1 MKKFATLFCAL
12 ALVFGASSAQTAH
25 KALAP
30 QRVSRAVE
38 QVQKVQ
44 LESHKTAAA
53 AQLKS
58 VQAMTPNLSAEKAL
72 KVNNQKPQ
80 ATVIRSNKLNKA
92 QAPIARRSALNAK
105 SVVKSAPGTAI
116 TIGDFSA
123 NTYEG
128 EYYVILTDAAS
139 SAQFIF
145 DIDISA
151 NPFEL
156 GKTYTI
162 ADMVEGY
169 TGIGDAEDWYA
180 WTIVTDA
187 SYTETKDQDGLT
199 HVVASMTDEDGNV
212 YDLTYDQ
219 PEPQDIDVTAV
230 DWNYDAEYCDVYVFS
245 ETTTYLFELNEDL
258 VLGKDY
264 TYADMV
270 HSWTCTLDAYGYPD
284 ITATD
289 ATLTVTQDEKGLTH
303 IVATMVLSGSTHKI
317 TFDEKAF
324 EPSGKK
330 INVEGTDLNGRYM
343 SYYGFYLYTATW
355 GDYTVQLAFDAN
367 EEKAAYTNDEF
378 IANYGLIY
386 SDTEQIQLLK
396 LASDNITIT
405 NTETTKTLTGSIYAK
420 NGDEYVL
427 NLVYEKPAAKE
438 ININV
443 ANADLTNKST
453 IGFWTIAGQTADK
466 NNSFSIYFISKALQ
480 GTFTDVNQF
489 DSYST
494 WVSDKSS
501 GTNVYYENLSDINL
515 TSVID
520 GDSLKITGTM
530 SLADSKGNPATAT
543 VYITTPFAQEW
554 GEWEDFAPFGLNTGK
569 YSFSAAASGTQ
580 TNVPVQVRKD
590 NTGFKQYKFIGW
602 GKQVLT
608 AAGVDLIVDMAP
620 DYSCT
625 VAEQNTGAYQSAYSE
640 YIMASDLATYSGQD
654 FPSAYDPETGTF
666 DLAMV
671 YYISLGNFGY
681 GYETMVMDKTITERD
696 TVDIKSTAL
705 SYNDSYIESNGV
717 VIYYASDVEGYSLF
731 RVTSN
736 NATSVDGTFSWA
748 DGTINDPNSY
758 FQTTGS
764 STKKYFQDGEFTVV
778 TNNKDIAL
786 TGWMIGADEIY
797 YRLDMSYT
805 APTTRDTVNFS
816 GNSITISEIADQTTG
831 KQTGWFYEVADATA
845 GYEFLIQSTV
855 ASTKFGTFSYEDKTL
870 GRNYYNIFTPSG
882 DRMQFT
888 DGYITV
894 TEQPDGSITLYGELI
909 GEDEKVYVLNF
920 VQAAGVLNYDTDAPF
935 DATFAYNE
943 MEASIDNGVIGI
955 YATNDENLKIG
966 LELYAD
972 AEATEIPAGT
982 YVISDTQEAGTA
994 LKSVGVAGGYLT
1006 ECWAGTRS
1014 ASGSI
1019 NDCWFLVE
1027 GTVTLSYD
1035 EYNKL
1040 RVDVDAKNS
1049 YGQDVTAT
1057 VKYER
1062 LQAKDTV
1069 AVNDASLSLIEDY
1082 MEKYGIVNFYCEGAE
1097 HAFDLYAYAD
1107 TIYGDFAENIDYED
1121 CGYYSIDGSSYSIL
1135 DVYELN
1141 VSAEGKNMTLKAQI
1155 LASDT
1160 VLYDITATGYY
1171 GAFDFDTNADFN
1183 AEFSTEN
1190 MTTKTITR
1198 SKKSCKIISAV
1209 NEAGDSVSILFRA
1222 SQIVAGTYEIN
1233 YTESVNT
1240 VIASDGD
1247 TFENVSLAVR
1257 SKDGGEPDI
1266 WFMVS
1271 GTVTIDELG
1280 NISVNALNSY
1290 DKAIKFTINVP
1301 EPEYY
1306 LYNYYYG
1313 KYLGWNGSSTDKN
1326 KIAMMD
1332 ESDRMAVT
1340 VTLTDADNK
1349 RFTTSVTATD
1359 DKAMYLSMGSGFNF
1373 HSGSPYAGEQDNGYW
1388 YKVKDITA
1396 SSIEAEKVSEI
1407 EEGEFYI
1414 IVHSYNGYC
1423 ALGGSVTDTDG
1434 NGKMRILGYKLDSAD
1449 DMITL
1454 DRSDILP
1461 YVYRYVTA
1469 DTPAMDPATSVKP
1482 VMQKNDDSIFNVAG
1496 QRTLNPSKGNIYII
1510 NGKKIMFE

>member
-72 KVNNQKPQ
+72 KVNNQKPALVKNPKAMKARKANSFKVNHQ
-80 ATVIRSNKLNKA
+80 ASI
-92 QAPIARRSALNAK
+92 
-105 SVVKSAPGTAI
+105 SVNR
-116 TIGDFSA
+116 A
-123 NTYEG
+123 NTNTKA
-128 EYYVILTDAAS
+128 VTDNISVTATD
-139 SAQFIF
+139 FIF
-145 DIDISA
+145 DNSDGDGFTILTGE
-151 NPFEL
+151 NEL
-156 GKTYTI
+156 YYIFDLKASSYEYDKTYALEDMNQAYTMDDSYNFEFATAATI
-162 ADMVEGY
+162 KFIDNNGLLH
-169 TGIGDAEDWYA
+169 IDATMTME
-180 WTIVTDA
+180 
-187 SYTETKDQDGLT
+187 SGTEY
-199 HVVASMTDEDGNV
+199 EI
-212 YDLTYDQ
+212 TYDQ
-219 PEPQDIDVTAV
+219 PEPQSKTIVASDFGMEDYGTDMYMALIDSIG
-230 DWNYDAEYCDVYVFS
+230 NKFYFDVYYTGS
-245 ETTTYLFELNEDL
+245 FEY
-258 VLGKDY
+258 GKPY
-264 TYADMV
+264 TLADMDPSY
-270 HSWTCTLDAYGYPD
+270 SWYKLAAGVGYEYTEAS
-284 ITATD
+284 I
-289 ATLTVTQDEKGLTH
+289 TVTEDQDELLH
-303 IVATMVLSGSTHKI
+303 VAAAVVLANGDSYTI
-317 TFDEKAF
+317 TYDEKVF
-324 EPSGKK
+324 TPSGKK

-343 SYYGFYLYTATW
+343 SPYGFYLYTATW
-355 GDYTVQLAFDAN
+355 GDYTVQLAFDATS
-367 EEKAAYTNDEF
+367 EKATYTNDDF
-378 IANYGLIY
+378 IADYGLIY
-386 SDTEQIQLLK
+386 SDEEEIKLVK

-427 NLVYEKPAAKE
+427 NLVYEKPAAKY
-438 ININV
+438 IDINV
-443 ANADLTNKST
+443 ADATLTNKSVA
-453 IGFWTIAGQTADK
+453 GFWKIDGQTADK

-543 VYITTPFAQEW
+543 VYITTPFTQEW
-554 GEWEDFAPFGLNTGK
+554 GEWADFAPFDLNTGK
-569 YSFSAAASGTQ
+569 YTFATLDEWTQSG
-580 TNVPVQVRKD
+580 VQVQERKD
-590 NTGFKQYKFIGW
+590 NTGLKQYNLKSW
-602 GKQVLT
+602 GKGYFDNT
-608 AAGVDLIVDMAP
+608 GHDLILNMNP
-620 DYSCT
+620 DYTFSF
-625 VAEQNTGAYQSAYSE
+625 
-640 YIMASDLATYSGQD
+640 ASDVINVGADVIFADVATAFDNPAYASYN
-654 FPSAYDPETGTF
+654 FYDPETGVFNFYTAIVF
-666 DLAMV
+666 ASNGSI
-671 YYISLGNFGY
+671 YTAAEESL
-681 GYETMVMDKTITERD
+681 VMDRPITERD
-696 TVDIKSTAL
+696 TVDIVSTAL
-705 SYNDSYIESNGV
+705 KYNDLIASNKV
-717 VIYYASDVEGYSLF
+717 VIYYAADVPDYYLF

-736 NATSVDGTFSWA
+736 NATSVDGTFKWS

-758 FQTTGS
+758 FSVSGTD
-764 STKKYFQDGEFTVV
+764 KNYFQDGEFTVV

-786 TGWMIGADEIY
+786 TGWMIGVDEKY

-816 GNSITISEIADQTTG
+816 GNGITISEIADKTTG

-882 DRMQFT
+882 DMMQFT

-943 MEASIDNGVIGI
+943 MDASIDNGVIGI
-955 YATNDENLKIG
+955 YATNDENLTIG

-972 AEATEIPAGT
+972 PEATEIPAGT

-994 LKSVGVAGGYLT
+994 LKSVGLAGGYLT

-1014 ASGSI
+1014 ASGV
-1019 NDCWFLVE
+1019 NDCRFLVE

-1035 EYNKL
+1035 GYNKL

-1107 TIYGDFAENIDYED
+1107 TIYGDFTNIDYGD
-1121 CGYYSIDGSSYSIL
+1121 CEYYSIDGDSASIL
-1135 DVYELN
+1135 DVFELN
-1141 VSAEGKNMTLKAQI
+1141 VSAEGKNMTLKAQV
-1155 LASDT
+1155 LTSDT
-1160 VLYDITATGYY
+1160 ILYVVNATGYY

-1190 MTTKTITR
+1190 MTTKTITK

-1209 NEAGDSVSILFRA
+1209 NEAGDSVSILFRT
-1222 SQIVAGTYEIN
+1222 SQMPAAGTYEIN

-1240 VIASDGD
+1240 VIASNGD

-1301 EPEYY
+1301 KPDYY

-1414 IVHSYNGYC
+1414 IVHNYYGYS

-1449 DMITL
+1449 DKLTL
-1454 DRSDILP
+1454 NRADIIP
-1461 YVYRYVTA
+1461 YIYRYVTA
-1469 DTPAMDPATSVKP
+1469 NTPAMDPPTSVKP
-1482 VMQKNDDSIFNVAG
+1482 VMQKSDDSIFNVAG
-1496 QRTLNPSKGNIYII
+1496 QRILNPAKGNIYII
-1510 NGKKIMFE
+1510 NGKKTLFE

>member
-44 LESHKTAAA
+44 LESLKTAAA

-72 KVNNQKPQ
+72 KVNNQKPALVKNPKAMKARKANSFKVNHQ
-80 ATVIRSNKLNKA
+80 ASISVNRANMNTKA
-92 QAPIARRSALNAK
+92 VTDNI
-105 SVVKSAPGTAI
+105 SVTA
-116 TIGDFSA
+116 
-123 NTYEG
+123 
-128 EYYVILTDAAS
+128 TD
-139 SAQFIF
+139 FIF
-145 DIDISA
+145 DNSDGDGFTILTGE
-151 NPFEL
+151 NEL
-156 GKTYTI
+156 YYIFDLKASSYEYDKTYALEDMYQAYTMDDSYNFEDATAATI
-162 ADMVEGY
+162 KFIDNNGLLH
-169 TGIGDAEDWYA
+169 IDATMTME
-180 WTIVTDA
+180 
-187 SYTETKDQDGLT
+187 SGTEY
-199 HVVASMTDEDGNV
+199 EI
-212 YDLTYDQ
+212 TYDQ
-219 PEPQDIDVTAV
+219 PEPQSKTIVASDFSMEDYETDMYMALIDSIG
-230 DWNYDAEYCDVYVFS
+230 NKFYFDVYYTGS
-245 ETTTYLFELNEDL
+245 FEY
-258 VLGKDY
+258 GKPY
-264 TYADMV
+264 TLADMDPSY
-270 HSWTCTLDAYGYPD
+270 SWYKLAAGGGYEYTEAS
-284 ITATD
+284 I
-289 ATLTVTQDEKGLTH
+289 TVTEDQDELLH
-303 IVATMVLSGSTHKI
+303 VAAAVVLANGDSYTI
-317 TFDEKAF
+317 TYDEKAF
-324 EPSGKK
+324 TPSGKK

-343 SYYGFYLYTATW
+343 SPYGFYLYTATW
-355 GDYTVQLAFDAN
+355 GDYTVQLAFDATS
-367 EEKAAYTNDEF
+367 EKATYTNDDF
-378 IANYGLIY
+378 IADYGLIY
-386 SDTEQIQLLK
+386 SDEEEIKLVK

-427 NLVYEKPAAKE
+427 NLVYEKPAAKY
-438 ININV
+438 IDINV
-443 ANADLTNKST
+443 ADATLTNKSVA
-453 IGFWTIAGQTADK
+453 GFWKIDGQTADK

-554 GEWEDFAPFGLNTGK
+554 GEWEDFAPFDLNTGK

-602 GKQVLT
+602 GKQVFT

-671 YYISLGNFGY
+671 YYISRGNFGY
-681 GYETMVMDKTITERD
+681 GYETFVMDKPIIERD
-696 TVDIKSTAL
+696 TVDVMSNEMT
-705 SYNDSYIESNGV
+705 YNDFIATDQAV
-717 VIYYASDVEGYSLF
+717 QYYAGADAGYETFCVTSKNANSVEGTFQAWANYCF
-731 RVTSN
+731 
-736 NATSVDGTFSWA
+736 ATDAEGNELS
-748 DGTINDPNSY
+748 
-758 FQTTGS
+758 FQN
-764 STKKYFQDGEFTVV
+764 GEFTVAAAD
-778 TNNKDIAL
+778 KGIRL
-786 TGWMIGADEIY
+786 IGWMIGDDEKY
-797 YRLDMSYT
+797 YRLNWYKQTQFDV
-805 APTTRDTVNFS
+805 RDTLSFS
-816 GNSITISEIADQTTG
+816 GQSVSILECVNQTSA
-831 KQTGWFYEVADATA
+831 QTGWLYDLVDAST
-845 GYEFLIQSTV
+845 GYEFLLQSTV
-855 ASTKFGTFSYEDKTL
+855 VADKYGHFSYADKTL
-870 GRNYYNIFTPSG
+870 GSNYYNVFDPQGNIQ
-882 DRMQFT
+882 QFK
-888 DGYITV
+888 
-894 TEQPDGSITLYGELI
+894 EGSITVGEVGDSIILDGELI
-909 GEDEKVYVLNF
+909 AEDEKVYILHFAQNINVL
-920 VQAAGVLNYDTDAPF
+920 QYDTDAPF
-935 DATFAYNE
+935 NATFAYNE
-943 MEASIDNGVIGI
+943 MEASIEDGVISI
-955 YATNDENLKIG
+955 NATNAENQAIS
-966 LELYAD
+966 LELYTDPA
-972 AEATEIPAGT
+972 ATKIPAGT

-1006 ECWAGTRS
+1006 ECWAGVRGT
-1014 ASGSI
+1014 SGIS
-1019 NDCWFLVE
+1019 DCWFMVD
-1027 GTVTLSYD
+1027 GIVTLYYD
-1035 EYNKL
+1035 GYDKL
-1040 RVDVDAKNS
+1040 NVMVNASNS

-1082 MEKYGIVNFYCEGAE
+1082 MEEYGIVNFYCEGAE

-1190 MTTKTITR
+1190 MTTKTITK

-1209 NEAGDSVSILFRA
+1209 NEAGDSVSILFRT
-1222 SQIVAGTYEIN
+1222 SQMPAAGTYEIN

-1301 EPEYY
+1301 KPEYY

-1349 RFTTSVTATD
+1349 RFTTSVTSTD

-1414 IVHSYNGYC
+1414 IVHNYNGYS
-1423 ALGGSVTDTDG
+1423 ALGGTVTDTDG
-1434 NGKMRILGYKLDSAD
+1434 NGKMRILGYSLPLAEDKLTLNRAD
-1449 DMITL
+1449 I
-1454 DRSDILP
+1454 IP
-1461 YVYRYVTA
+1461 YIYRYVTA
-1469 DTPAMDPATSVKP
+1469 NTPAMDPPTSVKP
-1482 VMQKNDDSIFNVAG
+1482 VMQKNDDSIYNVAG
-1496 QRTLNPSKGNIYII
+1496 QRILNPAKGNIYII
-1510 NGKKIMFE
+1510 NGKKTLFE

>member
-116 TIGDFSA
+116 TIGKFSPA
-123 NTYEG
+123 TYSG
-128 EYYVILTDAAS
+128 EYYVTLTDANS
-139 SAQFIF
+139 TTQFFF
-145 DIDISA
+145 DFDTSV

-156 GKTYTI
+156 GKTYTLDDMI
-162 ADMVEGY
+162 ADYVAM
-169 TGIGDAEDWYA
+169 GDAEDWYA
-180 WTIVTDA
+180 WEPATEA
-187 SYTETKDQDGLT
+187 SYTETVDEKGLT
-199 HVVASMTDEDGNV
+199 HVVASMTTESGT

-343 SYYGFYLYTATW
+343 SSYGFYLYTATW

-453 IGFWTIAGQTADK
+453 IGFWKIDGQTADK

-501 GTNVYYENLSDINL
+501 GSNVYYENLSEVNL

-520 GDSLKITGTM
+520 GDSLKITGTLN
-530 SLADSKGNPATAT
+530 LADASGNPAIVT
-543 VYITTPFAQEW
+543 VYITTPFTQEW
-554 GEWEDFAPFGLNTGK
+554 GEWTDFAPFDKNTGK
-569 YSFSAAASGTQ
+569 YAFATFGEWTQSG
-580 TNVPVQVRKD
+580 VLVQERKD
-590 NTGFKQYKFIGW
+590 NTGLKQYNLKSW
-602 GKQVLT
+602 GKGYFD
-608 AAGVDLIVDMAP
+608 GVGQDLILNMNP
-620 DYSCT
+620 DYTFSFVSAPIDLGADIIFT
-625 VAEQNTGAYQSAYSE
+625 DVANAYSNPD
-640 YIMASDLATYSGQD
+640 YASYNS
-654 FPSAYDPETGTF
+654 YDPETGIFNFYTAVMF
-666 DLAMV
+666 A
-671 YYISLGNFGY
+671 SNGNIY
-681 GYETMVMDKTITERD
+681 TAAKETLVMDRTVTERD

-717 VIYYASDVEGYSLF
+717 VIYYASDVEGYSIF

-764 STKKYFQDGEFTVV
+764 STNKYFQDGEFTVV

-955 YATNDENLKIG
+955 YATNDENLTIS
-966 LELYAD
+966 LELYANP
-972 AEATEIPAGT
+972 EATEIPAGT

>member
-1 MKKFATLFCAL
+1 M
-12 ALVFGASSAQTAH
+12 
-25 KALAP
+25 
-30 QRVSRAVE
+30 
-38 QVQKVQ
+38 
-44 LESHKTAAA
+44 
-53 AQLKS
+53 
-58 VQAMTPNLSAEKAL
+58 
-72 KVNNQKPQ
+72 
-80 ATVIRSNKLNKA
+80 
-92 QAPIARRSALNAK
+92 
-105 SVVKSAPGTAI
+105 
-116 TIGDFSA
+116 IG
-123 NTYEG
+123 
-128 EYYVILTDAAS
+128 V
-139 SAQFIF
+139 
-145 DIDISA
+145 
-151 NPFEL
+151 
-156 GKTYTI
+156 
-162 ADMVEGY
+162 
-169 TGIGDAEDWYA
+169 
-180 WTIVTDA
+180 
-187 SYTETKDQDGLT
+187 
-199 HVVASMTDEDGNV
+199 
-212 YDLTYDQ
+212 
-219 PEPQDIDVTAV
+219 
-230 DWNYDAEYCDVYVFS
+230 
-245 ETTTYLFELNEDL
+245 
-258 VLGKDY
+258 
-264 TYADMV
+264 
-270 HSWTCTLDAYGYPD
+270 
-284 ITATD
+284 
-289 ATLTVTQDEKGLTH
+289 
-303 IVATMVLSGSTHKI
+303 
-317 TFDEKAF
+317 DEKA
-324 EPSGKK
+324 
-330 INVEGTDLNGRYM
+330 
-343 SYYGFYLYTATW
+343 
-355 GDYTVQLAFDAN
+355 
-367 EEKAAYTNDEF
+367 
-378 IANYGLIY
+378 
-386 SDTEQIQLLK
+386 
-396 LASDNITIT
+396 
-405 NTETTKTLTGSIYAK
+405 
-420 NGDEYVL
+420 YVL
-427 NLVYEKPAAKE
+427 
-438 ININV
+438 
-443 ANADLTNKST
+443 D
-453 IGFWTIAGQTADK
+453 WT
-466 NNSFSIYFISKALQ
+466 Y
-480 GTFTDVNQF
+480 
-489 DSYST
+489 
-494 WVSDKSS
+494 
-501 GTNVYYENLSDINL
+501 
-515 TSVID
+515 
-520 GDSLKITGTM
+520 
-530 SLADSKGNPATAT
+530 
-543 VYITTPFAQEW
+543 TP
-554 GEWEDFAPFGLNTGK
+554 
-569 YSFSAAASGTQ
+569 
-580 TNVPVQVRKD
+580 
-590 NTGFKQYKFIGW
+590 I
-602 GKQVLT
+602 
-608 AAGVDLIVDMAP
+608 
-620 DYSCT
+620 
-625 VAEQNTGAYQSAYSE
+625 
-640 YIMASDLATYSGQD
+640 
-654 FPSAYDPETGTF
+654 
-666 DLAMV
+666 
-671 YYISLGNFGY
+671 
-681 GYETMVMDKTITERD
+681 
-696 TVDIKSTAL
+696 
-705 SYNDSYIESNGV
+705 
-717 VIYYASDVEGYSLF
+717 
-731 RVTSN
+731 
-736 NATSVDGTFSWA
+736 
-748 DGTINDPNSY
+748 
-758 FQTTGS
+758 
-764 STKKYFQDGEFTVV
+764 
-778 TNNKDIAL
+778 
-786 TGWMIGADEIY
+786 
-797 YRLDMSYT
+797 
-805 APTTRDTVNFS
+805 TTRDTVKVNLES
-816 GNSITISEIADQTTG
+816 IMIEEDVNSTTG
-831 KQTGWFYEVADATA
+831 AHRGWLFEGQDTDTLYIVQVLGQEKV
-845 GYEFLIQSTV
+845 
-855 ASTKFGTFSYEDKTL
+855 GTFSYAAGTL
-870 GRNYYNIFTPSG
+870 GQNYYNIIPSSG
-882 DRMQFT
+882 QGRCQFT
-888 DGYITV
+888 EGEV
-894 TEQPDGSITLYGELI
+894 TIVEDEEGTKLTGLLI
-909 GEDEKVYVLNF
+909 GEDEKAYVLNWI
-920 VQAAGVLNYDTDAPF
+920 QPAGRLQYDTDAPF
-935 DATFAYNE
+935 DATFAYNG
-943 MEASIDNGVIGI
+943 MDASIDNGVIGI
-955 YATNDENLKIG
+955 YATNDENLTIG

-972 AEATEIPAGT
+972 PEATEIPAGT

-1019 NDCWFLVE
+1019 KNCWFLVE

-1082 MEKYGIVNFYCEGAE
+1082 MEEYGIVNFYCEGAE

>member
-44 LESHKTAAA
+44 LESLKPAAA

-72 KVNNQKPQ
+72 KVNNQKPALVKNPKAMKARKANSFKVNHQ
-80 ATVIRSNKLNKA
+80 ASISVNRANMNTKA
-92 QAPIARRSALNAK
+92 VTDNI
-105 SVVKSAPGTAI
+105 SVTA
-116 TIGDFSA
+116 
-123 NTYEG
+123 
-128 EYYVILTDAAS
+128 TD
-139 SAQFIF
+139 FIF
-145 DIDISA
+145 DNSDGDGFTILTGE
-151 NPFEL
+151 NEL
-156 GKTYTI
+156 YYIFDLKASSYEYDKTYALEDMYQAYTMDDSYNFEDATAATI
-162 ADMVEGY
+162 KFIDNNGLLHIDATMTMESGTEYEITYEEEAPTPPSGDTIYVSGTDVAFDDYWYDYYIYAEDGFYIFEMYDGEPQIGVTYTEDDMVLQY
-169 TGIGDAEDWYA
+169 TGWYA
-180 WTIVTDA
+180 
-187 SYTETKDQDGLT
+187 
-199 HVVASMTDEDGNV
+199 DEDG
-212 YDLTYDQ
+212 
-219 PEPQDIDVTAV
+219 
-230 DWNYDAEYCDVYVFS
+230 
-245 ETTTYLFELNEDL
+245 
-258 VLGKDY
+258 
-264 TYADMV
+264 
-270 HSWTCTLDAYGYPD
+270 GY
-284 ITATD
+284 ITAKAD
-289 ATLTVTQDEKGLTH
+289 KAELTVNKTEADLLDVAGEMLINGTVH
-303 IVATMVLSGSTHKI
+303 II
-317 TFDEKAF
+317 TFKEKAF

-343 SYYGFYLYTATW
+343 SSYGFYLYTATW
-355 GDYTVQLAFDAN
+355 GDYTVKLAFDAN

-427 NLVYEKPAAKE
+427 NLVYEKPASKE

-453 IGFWTIAGQTADK
+453 IGFWKIDGQTADK

-554 GEWEDFAPFGLNTGK
+554 GEWEDFAPFDLNTGK
-569 YSFSAAASGTQ
+569 YVFSAMFNSPQTQ
-580 TNVPVQVRKD
+580 TNIPVQVRKD

-602 GKQVLT
+602 GKQVFT

-666 DLAMV
+666 NLAMV

-681 GYETMVMDKTITERD
+681 GYETFVMDHPVYERD
-696 TVDIKSTAL
+696 TVKVTADMKIAAEPANGIIKVSAELEETT
-705 SYNDSYIESNGV
+705 YILEV
-717 VIYYASDVEGYSLF
+717 VGTDTV
-731 RVTSN
+731 
-736 NATSVDGTFSWA
+736 GTFSLA
-748 DGTINDPNSY
+748 NGTLSQRYYYGIVSASGRSDFAEGEVTIAKNE
-758 FQTTGS
+758 TGL
-764 STKKYFQDGEFTVV
+764 KLNG
-778 TNNKDIAL
+778 L
-786 TGWMIGADEIY
+786 MIGVDEKAY
-797 YRLDMSYT
+797 VLDWTYT
-805 APTTRDTVNFS
+805 PITTRDTVKVNLES
-816 GNSITISEIADQTTG
+816 IMIEEDVNSTTG
-831 KQTGWFYEVADATA
+831 AHRGWLFEGQDTETLYIVQVLGQEKV
-845 GYEFLIQSTV
+845 
-855 ASTKFGTFSYEDKTL
+855 GTFSYAAGTL
-870 GRNYYNIFTPSG
+870 GQNYYNIIPSSG
-882 DRMQFT
+882 QGRSQFT
-888 DGYITV
+888 EGEV
-894 TEQPDGSITLYGELI
+894 TIVEDEEGTKLTGLLI
-909 GEDEKVYVLNF
+909 GKDEKAYVLNWI
-920 VQAAGVLNYDTDAPF
+920 QPAGRLQYDTDAPF
-935 DATFAYNE
+935 NATFAYYD
-943 MEASIDNGVIGI
+943 MEASIEDGVISI
-955 YATNDENLKIG
+955 NATNAENQAIS
-966 LELYAD
+966 LELYTDPA
-972 AEATEIPAGT
+972 ATEIPAGT

-994 LKSVGVAGGYLT
+994 LKSIGVNGGYLT
-1006 ECWAGTRS
+1006 NCWAGNRA
-1014 ASGSI
+1014 ASGGI
-1019 NDCWFLVE
+1019 ADCWFMID
-1027 GTVTLSYD
+1027 GIVTLYYD
-1035 EYNKL
+1035 GYDKL
-1040 RVDVDAKNS
+1040 NVMVNASNS
-1049 YGQDVTAT
+1049 YGKEINAAIT
-1057 VKYER
+1057 YEK
-1062 LQAKDTV
+1062 LQPKDTV
-1069 AVNDASLSLIEDY
+1069 VVADASLMLFENY
-1082 MEKYGIVNFYCEGAE
+1082 MEKYGIVNFFCDADEYS
-1097 HAFDLYAYAD
+1097 FDLYAYAD
-1107 TIYGDFAENIDYED
+1107 TIFGDFTKTIALSECAFTTPYEELSVIDAD
-1121 CGYYSIDGSSYSIL
+1121 
-1135 DVYELN
+1135 ELK
-1141 VSAEGKNMTLKAQI
+1141 VTADGKNMTLNAQV
-1155 LASDT
+1155 LGSDT
-1160 VLYDITATGYY
+1160 ILYIISATGYY
-1171 GAFDFDTNADFN
+1171 GAFSDDTNANFS
-1183 AEFSTEN
+1183 ASFSTEN

-1209 NEAGDSVSILFRA
+1209 NEAGDSVAILFRT
-1222 SQIVAGTYEIN
+1222 SQMPAAGTYQIN
-1233 YTESVNT
+1233 YTESANT
-1240 VIASDGD
+1240 VIASDGSSID
-1247 TFENVSLAVR
+1247 YVSLAAR
-1257 SKDGGEPDI
+1257 TKDGEITDV

-1349 RFTTSVTATD
+1349 RFTTSVTSTD

-1414 IVHSYNGYC
+1414 IVHNYNGYC

>member
-116 TIGDFSA
+116 TIGKFSPA
-123 NTYEG
+123 TYSG
-128 EYYVILTDAAS
+128 EYYVTLTDANS
-139 SAQFIF
+139 TTQFFF
-145 DIDISA
+145 DFDTSV

-156 GKTYTI
+156 GKTYTLDDMI
-162 ADMVEGY
+162 ADYVAM
-169 TGIGDAEDWYA
+169 GDAEDWYA
-180 WTIVTDA
+180 WEPATEA
-187 SYTETKDQDGLT
+187 SYTETVDEKGLT
-199 HVVASMTDEDGNV
+199 HVVASMTTESGT

-343 SYYGFYLYTATW
+343 SPYGFYLYTATW

-453 IGFWTIAGQTADK
+453 IGFWKIDGQTADK

-501 GTNVYYENLSDINL
+501 GSNVYYENLSEVNL

-520 GDSLKITGTM
+520 GDSLKITGTLN
-530 SLADSKGNPATAT
+530 LADASGNPAIVT
-543 VYITTPFAQEW
+543 VYITTPFTQEW
-554 GEWEDFAPFGLNTGK
+554 GEWADFAPFDLNTGK
-569 YSFSAAASGTQ
+569 FVFSAIFNSPQTQ
-580 TNVPVQVRKD
+580 TNIPVQVRKD

-602 GKQVLT
+602 GSGFFT
-608 AAGVDLIVDMAP
+608 ANGIDLIVNMGP
-620 DYSCT
+620 DYICT
-625 VAEQNTGAYQSAYSE
+625 VPVQDIGIDISGGVYGENTKVQDY
-640 YIMASDLATYSGQD
+640 ASKTGQD
-654 FPSAYDPETGTF
+654 VSSTYDPETGVF
-666 DLAMV
+666 DLALS
-671 YYISLGNFGY
+671 YFISLGTFGTA
-681 GYETMVMDKTITERD
+681 YETMTMDHPVYERD
-696 TVDIKSTAL
+696 TVKVTADMKIAAEPANGIIKVSAELEETT
-705 SYNDSYIESNGV
+705 YILEV
-717 VIYYASDVEGYSLF
+717 VGTDTV
-731 RVTSN
+731 
-736 NATSVDGTFSWA
+736 GTFSLA
-748 DGTINDPNSY
+748 NGTLSQRYYYGIVSASGRSDFAEGEVTIAKNE
-758 FQTTGS
+758 TGL
-764 STKKYFQDGEFTVV
+764 KLNG
-778 TNNKDIAL
+778 L
-786 TGWMIGADEIY
+786 MIGVDEKAY
-797 YRLDMSYT
+797 VLDWTYT
-805 APTTRDTVNFS
+805 PITTRDTVMVNLES
-816 GNSITISEIADQTTG
+816 IMIEEDVNSTTG
-831 KQTGWFYEVADATA
+831 AHRGWLFEGQDTDTLYIVQVLGQEKV
-845 GYEFLIQSTV
+845 
-855 ASTKFGTFSYEDKTL
+855 GTFSYAAGTL
-870 GRNYYNIFTPSG
+870 GQNYYNIIPSSG
-882 DRMQFT
+882 QGRSQFT
-888 DGYITV
+888 EGEV
-894 TEQPDGSITLYGELI
+894 TIVEDEEGTKLTGLLI
-909 GEDEKVYVLNF
+909 GEDEKAYVLNWI
-920 VQAAGVLNYDTDAPF
+920 QPAGRLQYDTDAPF

-1190 MTTKTITR
+1190 MTTKSVTR
-1198 SKKSCKIISAV
+1198 SKKACKIISAV
-1209 NEAGDSVSILFRA
+1209 NEAGDSVSILFRT
-1222 SQIVAGTYEIN
+1222 SQMPAAGTYQIN
-1233 YTESVNT
+1233 YTESANT
-1240 VIASDGD
+1240 VIASDGS
-1247 TFENVSLAVR
+1247 TIENVSLAAR
-1257 SKDGGEPDI
+1257 TKDGEITDV

-1271 GTVTIDELG
+1271 GTVVIDELG
-1280 NISVNALNSY
+1280 NITVNALNSY
-1290 DKAIKFTINVP
+1290 DKAISFTINVP
-1301 EPEYY
+1301 KPDYY

-1349 RFTTSVTATD
+1349 RFTTSVTSTD

>member
-44 LESHKTAAA
+44 LESLKPAAA

-116 TIGDFSA
+116 TIGKFSPA
-123 NTYEG
+123 TYSG
-128 EYYVILTDAAS
+128 EYYVTLTDANS
-139 SAQFIF
+139 TTQFFF
-145 DIDISA
+145 DFDTSV

-156 GKTYTI
+156 GKTYTLDDMI
-162 ADMVEGY
+162 ADYVAM
-169 TGIGDAEDWYA
+169 GDAEDWYA
-180 WTIVTDA
+180 WEPATEA
-187 SYTETKDQDGLT
+187 SYTETVDEKGLT
-199 HVVASMTDEDGNV
+199 HVVASMTTESGT

-230 DWNYDAEYCDVYVFS
+230 DWNYNADDCDVYVFS

-264 TYADMV
+264 TYADMI
-270 HSWTCTLDAYGYPD
+270 HSWTCTLDAYGYRD

-386 SDTEQIQLLK
+386 SDTVQIQLLK

-405 NTETTKTLTGSIYAK
+405 NTETTKTLTGSVYAK

-453 IGFWTIAGQTADK
+453 IGFWKIDGQTADK

-520 GDSLKITGTM
+520 GDSLKIKGTM

-554 GEWEDFAPFGLNTGK
+554 GEWADFAPFDKNTGK
-569 YSFSAAASGTQ
+569 YAFATFGEWTQSG
-580 TNVPVQVRKD
+580 VLVQERKD
-590 NTGFKQYKFIGW
+590 NTGLKQYKLKSWSKGYFD
-602 GKQVLT
+602 
-608 AAGVDLIVDMAP
+608 GVGQDLILNMNP
-620 DYSCT
+620 DYTFTFASNPINLGADVYFAD
-625 VAEQNTGAYQSAYSE
+625 VATAYNNPAY
-640 YIMASDLATYSGQD
+640 ASFNS
-654 FPSAYDPETGTF
+654 YDPETGVFSFYTAVVF
-666 DLAMV
+666 ASNGSI
-671 YYISLGNFGY
+671 YSAAKESL
-681 GYETMVMDKTITERD
+681 VMDRPITERD
-696 TVDIKSTAL
+696 TIDVISNKMT
-705 SYNDSYIESNGV
+705 YNDFIATNAAV
-717 VIYYASDVEGYSLF
+717 QYYAGDDAGYVQF
-731 RVTSN
+731 CVTSKD
-736 NATSVDGTFSWA
+736 ASSV
-748 DGTINDPNSY
+748 
-758 FQTTGS
+758 
-764 STKKYFQDGEFTVV
+764 
-778 TNNKDIAL
+778 
-786 TGWMIGADEIY
+786 
-797 YRLDMSYT
+797 
-805 APTTRDTVNFS
+805 
-816 GNSITISEIADQTTG
+816 
-831 KQTGWFYEVADATA
+831 
-845 GYEFLIQSTV
+845 
-855 ASTKFGTFSYEDKTL
+855 FGTFDVWAGYSWIE
-870 GRNYYNIFTPSG
+870 FTETTSIDIQEG
-882 DRMQFT
+882 Q
-888 DGYITV
+888 ITV
-894 TEQPDGSITLYGELI
+894 TEEEDGVRLTGYVI
-909 GEDEKVYVLNF
+909 GDDEKYYRLNWF
-920 VQAAGVLNYDTDAPF
+920 MAAGVLNYDTDAPF

-943 MEASIDNGVIGI
+943 MDASIDNGVIGI
-955 YATNDENLKIG
+955 YATNDENLTIG

-972 AEATEIPAGT
+972 PEATEIPAGT

-994 LKSVGVAGGYLT
+994 LKSVGLAGGYLT

-1014 ASGSI
+1014 ASGGI

-1040 RVDVDAKNS
+1040 CVDVDAKNS

-1107 TIYGDFAENIDYED
+1107 TIYGDFTNIDYGD
-1121 CGYYSIDGSSYSIL
+1121 CEYYSIDGDSASIL
-1135 DVYELN
+1135 DVFELN
-1141 VSAEGKNMTLKAQI
+1141 VSAEGKNMTLKAQV
-1155 LASDT
+1155 LTSDT
-1160 VLYDITATGYY
+1160 ILYVVNATGYY

-1190 MTTKTITR
+1190 MTTKTITK

-1209 NEAGDSVSILFRA
+1209 NEAGDSVSILFRT
-1222 SQIVAGTYEIN
+1222 SQMPAAGTYEIN